1 MKACTI
7 CGKLFTRNANLKLH
21 MLNEHR
27 ENQTGAGKR
36 KTEGSE
42 EGSPKRSKHSPEKLE
57 RQNAIPVT
65 RFVDSRN
72 YTPTLVYDFKFKHPF
87 CMMVAGPSRSGKTH
101 WVAKLIKKRHDMID
115 SPVTNVIY
123 YYAHWQQ
130 TYDEI
135 KDQNVLFHRG
145 LPSEEELG
153 E

>member
-1 MKACTI
+1 MPHTCDECSKTYKRKFDLHRY
-7 CGKLFTRNANLKLH
+7 KLQKHA
-21 MLNEHR
+21 

-36 KTEGSE
+36 KAERSE

-115 SPVTNVIY
+115 SPVSNVIY

-130 TYDEI
+130 TYSI
-135 KDQNVLFHRG
+135 VVYHRKKS
-145 LPSEEELG
+145 LLK
-153 E
+153 